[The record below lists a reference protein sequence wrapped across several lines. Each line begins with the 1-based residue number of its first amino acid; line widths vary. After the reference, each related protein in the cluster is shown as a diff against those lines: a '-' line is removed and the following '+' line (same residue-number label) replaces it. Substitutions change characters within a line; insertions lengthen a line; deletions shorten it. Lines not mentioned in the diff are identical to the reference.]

1 MNTQTWTTVAIAA
14 AAALAALSFIRRST
28 FRALGRNATPVA
40 VVASCL
46 VVTSL
51 ALTGA
56 GLSSSAGSAEST
68 GSTGAATGVHRSITG
83 GPPHSEGSN
92 QPIVGMASTPT
103 GRGYWQVASDGGV
116 FSFGDAAFYGSTGNI
131 HLNRPIVDM
140 AATPDGG
147 GYWLVASD
155 GGIFSF
161 GDAAFDG
168 STGNIHLNRP
178 IVGMASTA
186 DGQGYWM
193 VASDGG
199 IFSFGDAAFYGS
211 TGNIHLNQPI
221 VGMAATPDGKG
232 YWLVASDGGIFAF
245 GDASFYGS
253 TGNIHLNQPI
263 VGMAAT
269 ADGKGYWMVAS
280 DGGIFS
286 FGDAPFLGSMGG
298 TRLNAQMVTM
308 TMHKSGTGYWTVA
321 SDGGLFSFGAAPF
334 LGSLVSPAVATSPS
348 LDNPGAN
355 VPPSP
360 NFLNACYP
368 HNTGST
374 CTSQVIQA
382 TTNARAGEGLG
393 AMALP
398 SNFNSLTPAEQMFV
412 ITDIERV
419 DRGLPPF
426 VGLVSTFSS
435 DALAGAQANTDPDPT
450 QVPAGLHLVAWASNW
465 AENGNPLGSNYFW
478 MYDDGVGSGNIDC
491 TAAGQPGCWGHRDN
505 ILSLTGYQQ
514 QYGGTLLMGAGEAYG
529 TTSTNWE
536 SDAELLVLATGPL
549 PALSY
554 TWSQAVAAGAA

>member
-1 MNTQTWTTVAIAA
+1 MITQTWTTVAIAA
-14 AAALAALSFIRRST
+14 AAALAARSVLRGGMVRSLSRRT
-28 FRALGRNATPVA
+28 TPVA
-40 VVASCL
+40 VVASSL
-46 VVTSL
+46 VVAVL

-56 GLSSSAGSAEST
+56 GLSGPAGST
-68 GSTGAATGVHRSITG
+68 GSANGGHPRVTPGPLHSDAA
-83 GPPHSEGSN
+83 SN

-103 GRGYWQVASDGGV
+103 GRGYWQVATDGGV
-116 FSFGDAAFYGSTGNI
+116 FSFGDAAFYGSTGNL

-140 AATPDGG
+140 AATPDGQG
-147 GYWLVASD
+147 YWLVASDGGIFAFGDAAFHGSTGNLHLNQPIVGMASTHDGQGYWLVASD

-161 GDAAFDG
+161 GDAAF
-168 STGNIHLNRP
+168 H
-178 IVGMASTA
+178 
-186 DGQGYWM
+186 
-193 VASDGG
+193 
-199 IFSFGDAAFYGS
+199 GS

-221 VGMAATPDGKG
+221 VGMAADTTGQG

-245 GDASFYGS
+245 GDAAFHGS

-263 VGMAAT
+263 VGMAADT
-269 ADGKGYWMVAS
+269 TGQGYWMVAS
-280 DGGIFS
+280 DGGIFA

-298 TRLNAQMVTM
+298 SPLNARVVTLSL
-308 TMHKSGTGYWTVA
+308 HRAGTGYWMVA

-334 LGSLVSPAVATSPS
+334 LGSLVSPAPATSPALS
-348 LDNPGAN
+348 NPQTN

-368 HNTGST
+368 HT
-374 CTSQVIQA
+374 TSSSCLSKVIQA

-398 SNFNSLTPAEQMFV
+398 QNFNALTPAQQLFV

-426 VGLVSTFSS
+426 VGLVDTFSS
-435 DALAGAQANTDPDPT
+435 DALGGAQANTDPDPT

-491 TAAGQPGCWGHRDN
+491 TAAGQPGCWGHREN
-505 ILSLTGYQQ
+505 ILSLADYQKEF
-514 QYGGTLLMGAGEAYG
+514 GGTLLMGAGEAYG
-529 TTSTNWE
+529 TTQTGWE

-549 PALSY
+549 PTLSY
-554 TWSQAVAAGAA
+554 TWAQAVAAGAG